1 MIETLKRMFAGQPAA
16 QGLLE
21 QREPI
26 ELATAALLIEL
37 ARSDFSESSA
47 ELDAIRQL
55 LQKRFGLGADAV
67 EKLLTQ
73 AGRRADDAVSLH
85 EFTHRLNTELP
96 EHEKLGIVEMLWRVS
111 HADGHIDKHEEQLIQ
126 RIAGLLHISDRDRV
140 RLKLKVVTA
149 GRLDDGESARVR
161 AAKPPDARPGD
172 LVHHFLE
179 VLQRRDAH
187 FLAGRLGLEHHLLAG
202 EGIDAFT
209 RLGGGLL
216 DDFHLQKTGQREQ
229 ARALQALLDHS
240 AEGFEHIRDLLLGEA
255 RVFGNLSEDF
265 RLGRRCVLF
274 CHF

>member
-16 QGLLE
+16 QGLLQ

-37 ARSDFSESSA
+37 ARSDFSESST

-55 LQKRFGLGADAV
+55 LQKRFSLGAEAV
-67 EKLLTQ
+67 EKLLGE

-126 RIAGLLHISDRDRV
+126 RIAGLLHISDRDRL

-149 GRLDDGESARVR
+149 GRLDD
-161 AAKPPDARPGD
+161 
-172 LVHHFLE
+172 
-179 VLQRRDAH
+179 
-187 FLAGRLGLEHHLLAG
+187 
-202 EGIDAFT
+202 
-209 RLGGGLL
+209 
-216 DDFHLQKTGQREQ
+216 
-229 ARALQALLDHS
+229 
-240 AEGFEHIRDLLLGEA
+240 
-255 RVFGNLSEDF
+255 
-265 RLGRRCVLF
+265 
-274 CHF
+274 